1 MECSYFSMYLKVMGW
16 SMKPQK
22 GAALVVVLSLL
33 TVSLMVGLSGMQ
45 TSQIEERLSG
55 NYRAQADAQMN
66 AERAVSFM
74 LDRVNSSES
83 ENGVSLWMDFDAS
96 SSAMEQGSIGLFDL
110 ADNNSSHC
118 FSTASQAACF
128 VRVTNGLLSL
138 STADYIFSAGRVVAS
153 DEDVVSYS
161 DPLFVE
167 VATIVSGGYEPRA
180 AITCDS
186 DDPSNLLTRCR
197 LFANNPPTVIDGKD
211 YAMNVDT
218 KGRVNEQTYN
228 KYSGDPDRNAAA
240 YIIPGVDAEDRDA
253 INTGSATI
261 EGPTITDAAE
271 WSQENED
278 GISEQQQFNAGV
290 DDYIERAQGGD
301 EGFIYVGSESDV
313 ENFVM
318 PERGILVIDGQDLS
332 LGVRGNF
339 KFTGL
344 VVVVDGS
351 LTLSSSGDQGN
362 GKGAGTIAIVGSV
375 MARNSKIDMNN
386 GNPSV
391 LYSSEALADVGV
403 IGGVG
408 AGGGRVV
415 GVYDIISWR

>member
-1 MECSYFSMYLKVMGW
+1 
-16 SMKPQK
+16 MKRQN

-33 TVSLMVGLSGMQ
+33 AISLMVGLSSMQ
-45 TSQIEERLSG
+45 SSQVDERLAG
-55 NYRAQADAQMN
+55 NYKAQADAQMN

-96 SSAMEQGSIGLFDL
+96 SSAMEQGAIGLFDL

-153 DEDVVSYS
+153 DGGVVSYS
-161 DPLFVE
+161 EPLFVE

-186 DDPSNLLTRCR
+186 DNPSDLLTRCR
-197 LFANNPPTVIDGKD
+197 LFANNPPTVIDGRD
-211 YAMNVDT
+211 YAMNVKTQGNVIASD
-218 KGRVNEQTYN
+218 R
-228 KYSGDPDRNAAA
+228 YSDYPGDPDRNAAA
-240 YIIPGVDAEDRDA
+240 YIIPGIDAEDRDA

-271 WSQENED
+271 WSQENEN
-278 GISEQQQFNAGV
+278 GISEKQQFNDGI
-290 DDYIERAQGGD
+290 DDYLERARGGE
-301 EGFIYVGSESDV
+301 EGFIYVGSASDV

-344 VVVVDGS
+344 VVLVDGS
-351 LTLSSSGDQGN
+351 LTLSSGGNQGGGNQGGGNSGG
-362 GKGAGTIAIVGSV
+362 GGEGAGTIAIVGSV

>member
-1 MECSYFSMYLKVMGW
+1 
-16 SMKPQK
+16 MKRQN

-33 TVSLMVGLSGMQ
+33 AISLMVGLSSMQ
-45 TSQIEERLSG
+45 SSQVDERLAG
-55 NYRAQADAQMN
+55 NYKAQADAQMN

-96 SSAMEQGSIGLFDL
+96 SSAMEQGAIGLFDL

-153 DEDVVSYS
+153 DGGVVSYS
-161 DPLFVE
+161 EPLFVE

-186 DDPSNLLTRCR
+186 DNPSDLLTRCR
-197 LFANNPPTVIDGKD
+197 LFANNPPTVIDGRD
-211 YAMNVDT
+211 YAMNVKTQGNVIASD
-218 KGRVNEQTYN
+218 R
-228 KYSGDPDRNAAA
+228 YSDYPGDPDRNAAA
-240 YIIPGVDAEDRDA
+240 YIIPGIDAEDRDA

-271 WSQENED
+271 WSQENEN
-278 GISEQQQFNAGV
+278 GISEKQQFNDGI
-290 DDYIERAQGGD
+290 DDYLERARGGE
-301 EGFIYVGSESDV
+301 EGFIYVGSASDV

-344 VVVVDGS
+344 VVLVDGS
-351 LTLSSSGDQGN
+351 LTLSSGGNQGGGNSGG
-362 GKGAGTIAIVGSV
+362 GGEGAGTIAIVGSV